1 MLFRNLAIQLP
12 HSAKYWKTAS
22 FTCLLLVSVASTSNA
37 DQSGYEKI
45 NFNRDVRPILSNHCY
60 ACHGPD
66 VENNKSD
73 LRLDIR
79 DLAVEYGA
87 IVPGDSDA
95 SILVDRVLTMDV
107 DDIMPPPDVHKPL
120 SEDQKLTLKAWINSG
135 AEYDI
140 HWSYKRVEKPEQNSI
155 DAIIRSGLNKQ
166 GLDLSTAAPR
176 ETLLRRVY
184 LDAIGLP
191 PTPEQAQEFLN
202 DSSPDAYE
210 QLVDTLLTSPHF
222 GENMAIDWLDAVRFT
237 DSVGYHGDQPR
248 DASPFRDYVIHSFN
262 NNKPYDEF
270 VTEQIAGDL
279 IPDATIAQRVASSFH
294 RLNQISQEGGI
305 QDKEYIKKY
314 QAERIRTSSTALLGS
329 TLACAECH
337 DHKFDPFTAK
347 DFYAF
352 GAFFADILEKGAW
365 NNRGSYQEENI
376 VEYLARQDVYEK
388 KQLGPTLTVP
398 NRTFLYD
405 PEKYEV
411 EAERRLERLREGTP
425 DSVNEFDD
433 WLAVKRKAASDG
445 IPDDYMLDDVVN
457 GKEAIFTE
465 KKLLVENGYRYQFEV
480 FLNRLAEG
488 EHAGFGI
495 LFTYE
500 DAEYLFRWGR
510 NLNDKKPNRTIKRMG
525 NLPAVEE
532 WKEFYIYPSE
542 LKKHQNIS
550 PVSIS
555 FISTKSEAHPYAVDV
570 RKVRLKTKRQKV
582 PIGDLDEDGAA
593 LLEKYLTDQASEVE
607 LDELKKIYLA
617 EHATSP
623 DQVELRE
630 SYLAIDDYLNG
641 TRETPTTIS
650 AKPREIKI
658 LPRGNWM
665 DETGEVVLPAT
676 PEFLDF
682 AIASDEGNR
691 LDRLDLAEWVAHRD
705 NPLTART
712 YVNRIWGQFFGTPLS
727 SAPED
732 LGLQG
737 EYPTYPDLL
746 DLLAYN
752 FMESGWDVKLLVKSM
767 LMSDAYRQSSQSTP
781 ELDELDP
788 YNRLIARQSPR
799 RLRAENIRDNALAI
813 SNLLVRRIGGAS
825 AKPYQPEGYY
835 QHLNFPRREYQSA
848 QDENQYRRGLYS
860 HWQRTFL
867 HPMLI
872 AFDAP
877 SRDECA
883 VARPQSNTPLQALNQ
898 LNDPSFVE
906 AAIALSHSILLDH
919 PGDDAS
925 RLEYAYQRVLTREP
939 NPKEQELLIQFLG
952 SERSRFEETPTD
964 ANALVASTN
973 FQPLK
978 TVEETELAAWT
989 SLTRALLNL
998 HETITRY

>member
-1 MLFRNLAIQLP
+1 MAKSFAGALSCLLALL
-12 HSAKYWKTAS
+12 TAS
-22 FTCLLLVSVASTSNA
+22 LIA
-37 DQSGYEKI
+37 DATDFSDL

-66 VENNKSD
+66 VENNKAD
-73 LRLDIR
+73 LRLDLRESAIQSGAIAPG
-79 DLAVEYGA
+79 DLA
-87 IVPGDSDA
+87 A
-95 SILVDRVLTMDV
+95 SLLFERIHATDP
-107 DDIMPPPDVHKPL
+107 DDIMPPPDTHKPL
-120 SEDQKLTLKAWINSG
+120 SEKQKQILKRWIESG

-140 HWSYKRVEKPEQNSI
+140 HWSYKRVELPEKDSI
-155 DAIIRSGLNKQ
+155 DAIITAGLQKH
-166 GLDLSTAAPR
+166 GLGLSEEAPR

-191 PTPEQAQEFLN
+191 PTPGQARDFL
-202 DSSPDAYE
+202 DDPSPDAYE
-210 QLVDTLLTSPHF
+210 KLVDTLLASPHY

-237 DSVGYHGDQPR
+237 DTVGYHGDQPR
-248 DASPFRDYVIHSFN
+248 DASPFRDYVIHAFN
-262 NNKPYDEF
+262 TNKPYDEF
-270 VTEQIAGDL
+270 LIEQIAGDL
-279 IPDATIAQRVASSFH
+279 LPDATMAQRVAASFN

-314 QAERIRTSSTALLGS
+314 QAERIRTTSTALLGS

-365 NNRGSYQEENI
+365 NNKGSYQEENI
-376 VEYLARQDVYEK
+376 LDYLASHDLYEK
-388 KQLGPTLTVP
+388 KQLGPTLIVP

-405 PEKYEV
+405 VEKYE
-411 EAERRLERLREGTP
+411 AEKARRLERLHEGTP
-425 DSVNEFDD
+425 AAVNEFEN
-433 WLAVKRKAASDG
+433 WLAEKRKAASDG
-445 IPDDYMLDDVVN
+445 IPPDYMLDGVTN
-457 GKEAIFTE
+457 GQVARFENQ
-465 KKLLVENGYRYQFEV
+465 KLLVENGYRYQLEV
-480 FLNRLAEG
+480 FPHRLEEG
-488 EHAGFGI
+488 AHSGFGL
-495 LFTYE
+495 LFTFE
-500 DAEYLFRWGR
+500 DAEYLFHWGR
-510 NLNDKKPNRTIKRMG
+510 GLDEKQPNRVIKRMG
-525 NLPAVEE
+525 NLPAVEAWSE
-532 WKEFYIYPSE
+532 LHVYPSE
-542 LKKHQNIS
+542 LKQHQNTS
-550 PVSIS
+550 PVSIA
-555 FISTKSEAHPYAVDV
+555 FLSTENATHPHAVDV

-582 PIGDLDEDGAA
+582 PIGDLNAEGAA
-593 LLEKYLTDQASEVE
+593 LLEKYLAGDASDAE
-607 LDELKKIYLA
+607 LDQLRRIYFADHANSA
-617 EHATSP
+617 E
-623 DQVELRE
+623 QVALRK
-630 SYLAIDDYLNG
+630 SYQAIDDYLNG
-641 TRETPTTIS
+641 SRETPATIS

-665 DETGEVVLPAT
+665 DESGEVVQPAT

-682 AIASDEGNR
+682 AIASEEGNR
-691 LDRLDLAEWVAHRD
+691 LTRLDLAEWIVHRD

-712 YVNRIWGQFFGTPLS
+712 YVNRIWGHFFGSPLS

-737 EYPTYPDLL
+737 EYPVYPELL

-752 FMESGWDVKLLVKSM
+752 FMESGWDVKQLVKSI
-767 LMSDAYRQSSQSTP
+767 LMSEAYRQSSRSTP

-788 YNRLIARQSPR
+788 YNRLLARQSPR

-813 SNLLVRRIGGAS
+813 ADLLVRRIGGAS

-835 QHLNFPRREYQSA
+835 QHLNFPRRKYSSDA
-848 QDENQYRRGLYS
+848 GENQYRRGLYT

-883 VARPQSNTPLQALNQ
+883 VSRPQSNTPLQALNQ

-906 AAIALSHSILLDH
+906 AAIALSHDILQDH

-925 RLEYAYQRVLTREP
+925 RLAYAYQRVLTREP
-939 NPKEQELLIQFLG
+939 NTTEQQLLTDFLED
-952 SERSRFEETPTD
+952 ERSRFKENPDD
-964 ANALVASTN
+964 ATALVTSAN
-973 FQPLK
+973 FKPSAN
-978 TVEETELAAWT
+978 VEPSELAAWT
-989 SLTRALLNL
+989 SLNRALLNL